1 MKKTLALLLFLF
13 FNSCFAQVSNPELF
27 IRDISKIFTASMYHI
42 FKNQT
47 LINQKGGDKDSLFG
61 DKFIEDI
68 KRTYKQQH
76 HHMFPDKS
84 SRLQALL
91 LKTVVEVMEENRTL
105 INDDALE
112 FKGLIPAIFAFQV
125 SEKLSRKGVGIK
137 IKFTNMIGSVRNPL
151 NLPDAWET
159 DAMNGFK
166 ESKLKPL
173 FDDTSLMND
182 LPSYRYFLPMKLDKF
197 CLSCH
202 GKPSDNPLNKG
213 KATSEYTH
221 IDMTGFV
228 MENWTLASFAGGL
241 SITIYKK
248 DFLELEELC
257 KGNYISSF
265 TCHFF
270 SLE

>member
-1 MKKTLALLLFLF
+1 MVKALSFWLILFHGI
-13 FNSCFAQVSNPELF
+13 CFSQTSNPENF
-27 IRDISKIFTASMYHI
+27 ISDISKIFTASMYHI

-47 LINQKGGDKDSLFG
+47 LINQKGGDKSSLFG
-61 DKFIEDI
+61 EKFIESI
-68 KRTYKQQH
+68 KQTYKQKH
-76 HHMFPDKS
+76 HQEFPEKS

-91 LKTVVEVMEENRTL
+91 LKTMVEVMEESRTL
-105 INDDALE
+105 INDDKLG
-112 FKGLIPAIFAFQV
+112 FKGLIPARFAFQV

-137 IKFTNMIGSVRNPL
+137 IKFTNMVGSVRNPL
-151 NLPDAWET
+151 NLPDAWEVS
-159 DAMNGFK
+159 AMNGFK
-166 ESKLKPL
+166 QSKLEPL
-173 FDDTSLMND
+173 FDDSSSMNGI
-182 LPSYRYFLPMKLDKF
+182 PSYRYFLPMKLESF

-202 GKPSDNPLNKG
+202 GVPRDNPLNKG
-213 KATSEYTH
+213 KDSSDYTH

-248 DFLELEELC
+248 DFMELEELC
-257 KGNYISSF
+257 KSNYISSF